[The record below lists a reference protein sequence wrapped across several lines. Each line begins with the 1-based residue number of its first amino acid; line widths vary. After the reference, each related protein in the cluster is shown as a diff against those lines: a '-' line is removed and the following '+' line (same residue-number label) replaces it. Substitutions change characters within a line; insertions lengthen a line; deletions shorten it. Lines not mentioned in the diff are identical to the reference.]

1 MLKTIALGLILASS
15 MAEARINASAFDLSD
30 PANLRL
36 SEAASE
42 QKDFKHLDELLT
54 PDEIAE
60 EVGIPSKE
68 DKWMN
73 GDYSGLIHQIG
84 RNSNIGNRP
93 LRIEVLKQYQ
103 VVYVYQ
109 YGELTHQ
116 FLASTGRNKVETSAS
131 GKTYRTVTP
140 TGMFEIDWMTSL
152 HRSKTWD
159 ADMPYSLFFN
169 GGIALHATYPKYYPS
184 LGLPT
189 GAAYKDAS
197 GKTQIA
203 SGSGGCVRLT
213 MEDAKTLFDLVTQ
226 YKRANTVVIVRD

>member
-1 MLKTIALGLILASS
+1 
-15 MAEARINASAFDLSD
+15 
-30 PANLRL
+30 
-36 SEAASE
+36 
-42 QKDFKHLDELLT
+42 
-54 PDEIAE
+54 
-60 EVGIPSKE
+60 
-68 DKWMN
+68 
-73 GDYSGLIHQIG
+73 
-84 RNSNIGNRP
+84 
-93 LRIEVLKQYQ
+93 
-103 VVYVYQ
+103 
-109 YGELTHQ
+109 
-116 FLASTGRNKVETSAS
+116 
-131 GKTYRTVTP
+131 
-140 TGMFEIDWMTSL
+140 MTSL